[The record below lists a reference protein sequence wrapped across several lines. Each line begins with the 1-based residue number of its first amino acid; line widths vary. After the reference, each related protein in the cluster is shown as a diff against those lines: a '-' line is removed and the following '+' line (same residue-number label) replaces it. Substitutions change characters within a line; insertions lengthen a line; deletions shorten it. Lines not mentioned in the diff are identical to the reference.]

1 MALAAGFIG
10 LWFAAAL
17 ALSITG
23 WFRQF
28 TSAELFG
35 IGALVSATGF
45 TVLHTLSEK
54 FRGFTRA
61 RSLRRLTL
69 AQTLRFFGNLALLK
83 ATQHVL
89 PPLFAIPTGLIDDA
103 FALSSFYVASR
114 LVSPTGRA
122 RPGFVAWHL
131 AGLGG
136 LAVSIVTAV
145 LTSTNRFGVVGNGVT
160 SWPMTWFPMSI
171 VPTFIGPFVL
181 ICHLQALAIVL
192 HHRRG

>member
-1 MALAAGFIG
+1 MALAAAFIG
-10 LWFAAAL
+10 LWFAAAF
-17 ALSITG
+17 ALSIAG

-45 TVLHTLSEK
+45 TVLHALSEK

-69 AQTLRFFGNLALLK
+69 AQALRFFGNLALLK
-83 ATQHVL
+83 SAQHVL
-89 PPLFAIPTGLIDDA
+89 PAIFAIPTGLIDDF
-103 FALSSFYVASR
+103 FAVSSFYVASR
-114 LVSPTGRA
+114 LVSSSGRA
-122 RPGFVAWHL
+122 RPGFIAWHV

-136 LAVSIVTAV
+136 LGVSVAAAV
-145 LTSTNRFGVVGNGVT
+145 LTSSNNFGLAKEGVT
-160 SWPMTWFPMSI
+160 SWPMTWFPMSL

-181 ICHLQALAIVL
+181 ICHLQALVIVL
-192 HHRRG
+192 LDRRR